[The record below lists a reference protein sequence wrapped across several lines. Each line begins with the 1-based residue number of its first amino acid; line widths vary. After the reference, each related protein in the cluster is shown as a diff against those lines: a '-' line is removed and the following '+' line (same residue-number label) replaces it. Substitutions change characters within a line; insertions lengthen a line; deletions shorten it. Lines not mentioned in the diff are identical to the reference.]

1 MPCAGPP
8 TQREG
13 WHFLA
18 LPGRK
23 AHRSPTSQK
32 RRRNARCFAHL
43 ALIPL
48 AHAVLRRVARH
59 RRRQQAGVGVFGN
72 AWLSRSSSSGR
83 SSHLRRAALQER
95 PHARTLGLRERGGNA
110 LSAHGAER
118 PAAAAQRRALQCESS
133 LQATALPRADGQH
146 MVLSPSA
153 CAGRDT
159 FESVEDP
166 RARQKAATQ
175 RAQDAAAARRTATGI
190 LSFSLSLSFSF
201 SFLSL
206 PPPGADRAACA
217 AGKPPCRARPRGA
230 RAARQSRVRGAGAWG
245 GGGEAGGGVRLVSA
259 CVGGY
264 APPSAAARPLRR
276 LRGRGGP
283 SARTGARARARALRG
298 PPHALQIYCSAAAP
312 RLLCFCPRR
321 FDAPLLQRRAARRRH
336 RARLQRLAAADMAG
350 ERVLVTGAGGFIGS
364 HVVRRRTCAR
374 PPTSDR
380 LRGCAGKVTRP
391 DSCTPPLSGLL
402 RHPE

>member
-59 RRRQQAGVGVFGN
+59 RRRQQAGVGVPRH

-190 LSFSLSLSFSF
+190 LSLSLSLSFSF

-245 GGGEAGGGVRLVSA
+245 GGAPPKWRRAPGVCLCWGVRTSFCGGEASA
-259 CVGGY
+259 TP
-264 APPSAAARPLRR
+264 A
-276 LRGRGGP
+276 
-283 SARTGARARARALRG
+283 
-298 PPHALQIYCSAAAP
+298 
-312 RLLCFCPRR
+312 
-321 FDAPLLQRRAARRRH
+321 
-336 RARLQRLAAADMAG
+336 
-350 ERVLVTGAGGFIGS
+350 GAGGSIGAHGRS
-364 HVVRRRTCAR
+364 RSRSRSAWPAAR
-374 PPTSDR
+374 ATN
-380 LRGCAGKVTRP
+380 
-391 DSCTPPLSGLL
+391 LL
-402 RHPE
+402 LCCCSEAALLLPASL

>member
-59 RRRQQAGVGVFGN
+59 RRRQQAGVGVPRH

-110 LSAHGAER
+110 LSAHGAERPAAAAQRRALQCESSLQATACAER

-190 LSFSLSLSFSF
+190 LSLSLSLSFSF

-245 GGGEAGGGVRLVSA
+245 GGAPPKWRRAPGVCLRWGVRTSFCGGEASA
-259 CVGGY
+259 TP
-264 APPSAAARPLRR
+264 A
-276 LRGRGGP
+276 
-283 SARTGARARARALRG
+283 
-298 PPHALQIYCSAAAP
+298 
-312 RLLCFCPRR
+312 
-321 FDAPLLQRRAARRRH
+321 
-336 RARLQRLAAADMAG
+336 
-350 ERVLVTGAGGFIGS
+350 GAGGSIGAHGRS
-364 HVVRRRTCAR
+364 RSRSRSAWPAAR
-374 PPTSDR
+374 ATN
-380 LRGCAGKVTRP
+380 
-391 DSCTPPLSGLL
+391 LL
-402 RHPE
+402 LCCCSEAALLLPASL